1 MELRKS
7 RVGKE
12 CESFDTD
19 GEEKR
24 REEES
29 SVCRTLRLS
38 KQERH
43 WENREMRETQKKMA
57 KEKVDVGIHMVLS
70 LLSNPESSTHIPI
83 SP

>member
-24 REEES
+24 REEKRRAAF
-29 SVCRTLRLS
+29 V
-38 KQERH
+38 ER
-43 WENREMRETQKKMA
+43 
-57 KEKVDVGIHMVLS
+57 
-70 LLSNPESSTHIPI
+70 
-83 SP
+83 